1 MLPAL
6 DEHAVEIGAAPSVVW
21 PALLAVVQRTFSS
34 PGAAAYARAVGC
46 EPAAAG
52 GPRPLDRGSAV
63 PGFRVAGAVP
73 AVELRLE
80 GRHRFSAYAL
90 IFRLDDLGAGRSRL
104 RAESR
109 AEFPG
114 VAGRLYRMVLLRS
127 GGHVAGMRRLL
138 AGVKRRSE
146 AGPADRSR

>member
-6 DEHAVEIGAAPSVVW
+6 DEHAVEIGAPPAVVW
-21 PALLAVVQRTFSS
+21 PALLAVVERTFSS
-34 PGAAAYARAVGC
+34 PGAATYARVVGC
-46 EPAAAG
+46 KPVAAG

-63 PGFRVAGAVP
+63 PGFRVTTAAP
-73 AVELRLE
+73 AAELRLE

-109 AEFPG
+109 ADFPG
-114 VAGRLYRMVLLRS
+114 VAGRLYRTVLLRS
-127 GGHVAGMRRLL
+127 GGHVAGVRRLL
-138 AGVKRRSE
+138 AGVTRRSE
-146 AGPADRSR
+146 GRPG